1 MLLYQLGFDNVKIL
15 TIENSYVQNKLI
27 SKNIDLEKPQAD
39 IKAFIA
45 ESLIKAAKN
54 AEKKIIVPKKIQK
67 KVIRVKKKKK
77 APAEGG
83 C

>member
-27 SKNIDLEKPQAD
+27 SKNIEIEKPQAD

-45 ESLIKAAKN
+45 ASLIKAAKN
-54 AEKKIIVPKKIQK
+54 AKHKIIVPKKTQK